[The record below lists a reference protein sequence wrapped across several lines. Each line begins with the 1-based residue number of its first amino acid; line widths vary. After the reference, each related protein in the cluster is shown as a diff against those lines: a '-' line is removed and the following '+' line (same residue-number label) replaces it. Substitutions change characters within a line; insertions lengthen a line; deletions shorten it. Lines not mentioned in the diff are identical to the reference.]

1 MPLLAFG
8 GVDLVVNNAG
18 LSVSKPLV
26 DTTEDDWDRQHD
38 VMAGASSWRAAV
50 AMIPSDWAA
59 TSCTSCR
66 RTVVAGPDNVAYN
79 GEGRPG
85 PPGSPT
91 AAELGGDGIR

>member
-1 MPLLAFG
+1 
-8 GVDLVVNNAG
+8 
-18 LSVSKPLV
+18 
-26 DTTEDDWDRQHD
+26 
-38 VMAGASSWRAAV
+38 V